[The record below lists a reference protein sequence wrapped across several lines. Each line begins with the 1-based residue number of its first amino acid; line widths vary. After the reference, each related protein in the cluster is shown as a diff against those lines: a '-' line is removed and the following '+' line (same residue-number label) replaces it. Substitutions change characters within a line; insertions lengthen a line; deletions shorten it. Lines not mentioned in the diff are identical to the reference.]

1 MALSFLSDAPLQA
14 MESHDATDAAT
25 PTFPSARERTD
36 LELIAAI
43 NGGDATAFD
52 TLYFR
57 HRVWVINLAHRFTGE
72 SDAALD
78 VMQETFLY
86 FLKKFPGFRLT
97 ANLKTFLYPAVRN
110 LSIAARRKVQRYQS
124 TEAELEKIDAT
135 AAENTPAATSELQI
149 VLAGLS
155 EEHRETILLRFVDG
169 LSLAE
174 ISNAMEIPVGTV
186 KSRLHAALDTLRH
199 DKRTREYFEKS

>member
-1 MALSFLSDAPLQA
+1 MAQSFLVDAPLPA
-14 MESHDATDAAT
+14 MDSLE
-25 PTFPSARERTD
+25 ARSD
-36 LELIAAI
+36 LELIAAM
-43 NGGDATAFD
+43 NRGDAAAFE

-57 HRVWVINLAHRFTGE
+57 YRDWIVSLAHRFTGD

-110 LSIAARRKVQRYQS
+110 LSISARRKAQRYQA
-124 TEAELEKIDAT
+124 TEAQLEKI
-135 AAENTPAATSELQI
+135 ENTASEETTVTTSELQV
-149 VLAGLS
+149 VLSGLS

-174 ISNAMEIPVGTV
+174 MADAMEIPLGTV
-186 KSRLHAALDTLRH
+186 KSRLHIALQTLRN
-199 DKRTREYFEKS
+199 DKRTREYFEK

>member
-1 MALSFLSDAPLQA
+1 MAQSFLVDAPLPAMDSPDATKQA
-14 MESHDATDAAT
+14 MPTSLSEGEGTDQELISAINNGDAA
-25 PTFPSARERTD
+25 
-36 LELIAAI
+36 
-43 NGGDATAFD
+43 AFE
-52 TLYFR
+52 TLYQR
-57 HRVWVINLAHRFTGE
+57 YRDWVVSLAHRFTGD

-110 LSIAARRKVQRYQS
+110 LSIAARRKAQRYQA
-124 TEAELEKIDAT
+124 TEAQLEKI
-135 AAENTPAATSELQI
+135 ENTASEETAVGPSELQV

-155 EEHRETILLRFVDG
+155 EEHRETVLLRFVDG

-174 ISNAMEIPVGTV
+174 MANAMEIPLGTV
-186 KSRLHAALDTLRH
+186 KSRLHIALQTLRN
-199 DKRTREYFEKS
+199 DKRTREYFEK

>member
-1 MALSFLSDAPLQA
+1 MAQSFLVDAPLPA
-14 MESHDATDAAT
+14 MDSLE
-25 PTFPSARERTD
+25 ARSD
-36 LELIAAI
+36 LELIAAM
-43 NGGDATAFD
+43 NRGDVAAFE
-52 TLYFR
+52 TLYLR
-57 HRVWVINLAHRFTGE
+57 YRDWVVSLAHRFTGD

-110 LSIAARRKVQRYQS
+110 LSIAARRKAQRYQA
-124 TEAELEKIDAT
+124 TEAQLEKI
-135 AAENTPAATSELQI
+135 ENTASEETTVATGELQV

-174 ISNAMEIPVGTV
+174 MAEAMEIPLGTV
-186 KSRLHAALDTLRH
+186 KSRLHIALQTLRN
-199 DKRTREYFEKS
+199 DKRTREFFDK

>member
-1 MALSFLSDAPLQA
+1 MAQSFVLDAPFPA
-14 MESHDATDAAT
+14 MDRLE
-25 PTFPSARERTD
+25 ERSD

-43 NGGDATAFD
+43 NHGDPAAFE

-57 HRVWVINLAHRFTGE
+57 YRDWVVSLAHRFTGDR
-72 SDAALD
+72 DAALD

-110 LSIAARRKVQRYQS
+110 LSIAARRKAQRYQVS
-124 TEAELEKIDAT
+124 EIELERI
-135 AAENTPAATSELQI
+135 ENTATKDSVTAGTNELQI

-169 LSLAE
+169 LTQAE
-174 ISNAMEIPVGTV
+174 IANAMKIPLGTV
-186 KSRLHAALDTLRH
+186 KSRLHFALQTLRD
-199 DKRTREYFEKS
+199 DKRTREFFEK